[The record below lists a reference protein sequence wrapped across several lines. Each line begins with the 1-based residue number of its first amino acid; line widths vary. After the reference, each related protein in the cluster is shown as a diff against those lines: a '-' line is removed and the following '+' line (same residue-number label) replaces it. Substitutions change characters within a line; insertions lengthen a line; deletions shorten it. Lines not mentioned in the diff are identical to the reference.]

1 LIIAVGR
8 GHRGGNAA
16 RTVGPRHI
24 GWLIVAEFTILTV
37 FAIEYILRLACSP
50 KPLSYA
56 FSFWGIIDFI
66 AIVPGGAVP
75 LSRPHDGPGH
85 AATAAPADPQ
95 AAEGQPRARP
105 DRAGL
110 RADQGGA
117 LIFLF
122 VGTVILYLAAVGIY
136 HFEHIAQP
144 EAFGSIPASLWWA
157 LATLTTV
164 GYGDVVPITTGGR
177 IFTGLVLMVGIGIVA
192 VPAGLITA
200 SLLNN
205 RTGGATPPA
214 FDGDLPNTQKHPTRR
229 IRPNETHEKSSD
241 SYRAGR
247 RPRGRQRGRRTT
259 RSPSASSMSAPSATT
274 AGPGPMTRGAS
285 SVDEPSA
292 TRSKPSYAE
301 SVQRR
306 RDAERVITQ
315 MILQVRT

>member
-1 LIIAVGR
+1 MTRQGIIAALDGSHPTLGSRVALVIYALIIVSAVVIALETLPGLTPET
-8 GHRGGNAA
+8 HRL
-16 RTVGPRHI
+16 
-24 GWLIVAEFTILTV
+24 LIVAEFTILTV

-66 AIVPGGAVP
+66 AIVPAVLFLFP
-75 LSRPHDGPGH
+75 DLTTVR
-85 AATAAPADPQ
+85 AMRLLRLLRILKLLKANRALERIAQ
-95 AAEGQPRARP
+95 AFVQIRAE
-105 DRAGL
+105 L
-110 RADQGGA
+110 

-122 VGTVILYLAAVGIY
+122 VGTVLLYLAAVGIY

-177 IFTGLVLMVGIGIVA
+177 AFTGLVLMVGIGIVA

-214 FDGDLPNTQKHPTRR
+214 FDGNLPKTQETSNT
-229 IRPNETHEKSSD
+229 ED
-241 SYRAGR
+241 
-247 RPRGRQRGRRTT
+247 
-259 RSPSASSMSAPSATT
+259 
-274 AGPGPMTRGAS
+274 MT
-285 SVDEPSA
+285 
-292 TRSKPSYAE
+292 
-301 SVQRR
+301 Q
-306 RDAERVITQ
+306 
-315 MILQVRT
+315 